1 MSPSDAHVDDD
12 VLSLLALGEDAGS
25 AADRTHVPACPRC
38 SAELVQ
44 LRELVAVARD
54 ARTDGPLVAPAPHVW
69 ERIARELALDPAPV
83 ELDATAGR
91 TDAAPAADTRTADE
105 PVLVGGGTTLAADP
119 APDAALAPV
128 VPLRPGRRWGWVAGA
143 AAAGLVVGGVGAW
156 WTTAREP
163 AATVVA
169 SATLD
174 ALPGWDAAGTAA
186 LETLRDGSRV
196 LVVDVA
202 EDAPAGDGY
211 REVWL
216 LRPDV
221 SGLVSLGP
229 LTGTSGRYVLPDDLD
244 VGEFPV
250 VDVSSEPLDGDPAHS
265 GDSIVRGTL
274 DV

>member
-1 MSPSDAHVDDD
+1 MDDD

-25 AADRTHVPACPRC
+25 DAERAHVAACARC
-38 SAELVQ
+38 TDELAQ
-44 LRELVAVARD
+44 LRELVGVAR
-54 ARTDGPLVAPAPHVW
+54 AAQADGPLVAPAPHVW
-69 ERIARELALDPAPV
+69 ERVAAELG
-83 ELDATAGR
+83 LDATPVATVPTDDAGAPR
-91 TDAAPAADTRTADE
+91 TVAP
-105 PVLVGGGTTLAADP
+105 GGGTVAAGP
-119 APDAALAPV
+119 APDAELAPV
-128 VPLRPGRRWGWVAGA
+128 VPLRPRRWAWVAGA
-143 AAAGLVVGGVGAW
+143 AAAGVLVGGVGAW
-156 WTTAREP
+156 WTATREP
-163 AATVVA
+163 ATTVVA
-169 SATLD
+169 RATLD
-174 ALPGWDAAGTAA
+174 ALPGWQAQGTAE
-186 LETLRDGSRV
+186 LETAPDGSRV

-202 EDAPAGDGY
+202 DGATDAGY

-229 LTGTSGRYVLPDDLD
+229 LTGTSGRFALPDDLD